1 MDDNGEKTRLGLLH
15 KCWATVFCSEA
26 AIAMRGVSTLSYL
39 VGQLTRFGT
48 RVQTQSSSWYAMKHI
63 QISNQNIAKGMSS
76 FEGQPKNEILER
88 YPEQKAESL
97 RKHQIGENVSRKDKI
112 NFLVSTLLDLKD
124 SKEAVYSCLDAWV
137 AWEQNF
143 PIASLK
149 QALFALEKEQQ
160 WHRVVQVIKWMLSK
174 GQGSTMGTY
183 VQLVRALDKDHRAEE
198 AHKFWMKKIGTALH
212 SVPWQ
217 LCNSMICIYYRN
229 NMPERLIK
237 LFKGLEAFDRKP
249 PEKSIV
255 QKVADAYEILGLPE
269 EKERVLEKYNDLFT
283 KTEKEGRKSKAA
295 SRKNMKSK
303 HRKNTRISDGVTE
316 ALDDIQ

>member
-1 MDDNGEKTRLGLLH
+1 MLFVSDFGLLH
-15 KCWATVFCSEA
+15 KCWATVFHFEG
-26 AIAMRGVSTLSYL
+26 AIAMLGVTSMSYL

-48 RVQTQSSSWYAMKHI
+48 RVQTKSSSRYVMKQI
-63 QISNQNIAKGMSS
+63 QISSQNIAKGMSS
-76 FEGQPKNEILER
+76 FEGEPKNEIMER

-97 RKHQIGENVSRKDKI
+97 RKHRIGENVSRKDKI

-124 SKEAVYSCLDAWV
+124 SKEAVYGCLDAWV
-137 AWEQNF
+137 AWEQSF

-149 QALFALEKEQQ
+149 KALFDLEKEQQ
-160 WHRVVQVIKWMLSK
+160 WHKVVQVIKWILSK

-183 VQLVRALDKDHRAEE
+183 VQLVRALDKDRRAEE
-198 AHKFWMKKIGTALH
+198 AHKFWMKKIGSDLH

-269 EKERVLEKYNDLFT
+269 EKERVLEKYKDLFT

-295 SRKNMKSK
+295 SKKKTKSK
-303 HRKNTRISDGVTE
+303 HQKDTSVTE
-316 ALDDIQ
+316 AVDDIQ